1 MTAVIS
7 FRLRRRRRVRLRN
20 SRWAKRKK
28 ETIEGGGEG

>member
-7 FRLRRRRRVRLRN
+7 FRLRRKRVRLRN